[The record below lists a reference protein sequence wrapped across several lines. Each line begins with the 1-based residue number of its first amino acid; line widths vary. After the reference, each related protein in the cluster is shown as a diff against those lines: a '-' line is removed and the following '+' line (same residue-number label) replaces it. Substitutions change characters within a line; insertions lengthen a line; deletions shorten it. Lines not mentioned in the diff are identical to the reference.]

1 MCLYNDP
8 LIRHDL
14 AFRGGTALNK
24 IFFQRAARYSED
36 IDLVQLYPGPIGK
49 TMTSIRQA
57 LDGWLG
63 APKRKLTERGAKLI
77 YNYSSENNVP
87 MRLKI
92 EINTTEHYHLLD
104 LKELEY
110 AVKSE
115 WFSGN
120 CMITTYQ

>member
-1 MCLYNDP
+1 
-8 LIRHDL
+8 
-14 AFRGGTALNK
+14 
-24 IFFQRAARYSED
+24 
-36 IDLVQLYPGPIGK
+36 
-49 TMTSIRQA
+49 MTSIRQA